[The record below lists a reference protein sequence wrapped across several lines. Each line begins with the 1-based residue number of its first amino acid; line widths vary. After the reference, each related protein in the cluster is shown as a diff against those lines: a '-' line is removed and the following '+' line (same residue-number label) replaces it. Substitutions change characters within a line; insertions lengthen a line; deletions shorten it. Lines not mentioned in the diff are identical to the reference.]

1 MTNQEIINKA
11 TSAIIGAASRNTNIT
26 AAQMRS
32 ELEDGMIEGWLG
44 LPAVD
49 ACNLSQWSAA
59 MSEAIKTI
67 QALEDL
73 GV

>member
-1 MTNQEIINKA
+1 MSNQEIINKA
-11 TSAIIGAASRNTNIT
+11 TSAIISAASRNTNIT
-26 AAQMRS
+26 AAGLRD
-32 ELEDGMIEGWLG
+32 ELENGMIEGWLG
-44 LPAVD
+44 LPAVE
-49 ACNLSQWSAA
+49 ACTLSQWSAA

>member
-1 MTNQEIINKA
+1 MSSQEIIQKA
-11 TSAIIGAASRNTNIT
+11 TSAIIAAASSNKNIT
-26 AAQMRS
+26 AVQMRQ
-32 ELEDGMIEGWLG
+32 ELYYGMIEGWLG
-44 LPAVD
+44 LPEVD
-49 ACNLSQWSAA
+49 ACNLGQWSAA